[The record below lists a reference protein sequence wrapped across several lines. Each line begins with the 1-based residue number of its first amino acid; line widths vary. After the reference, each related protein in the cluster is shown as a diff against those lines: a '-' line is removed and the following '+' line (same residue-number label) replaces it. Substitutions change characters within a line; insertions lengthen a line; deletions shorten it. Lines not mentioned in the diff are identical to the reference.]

1 MKIIPIFFAVILFCS
16 CASKEKERQLSQ
28 SYHNIEPFLKDTK
41 IDDPG
46 FVFFYSGKPR
56 NPLPNVYAFDS
67 LGRQVLTPG
76 NCFGVVDEY
85 IRYLN
90 DSVIPLKT
98 GGETLVHFLDSSK
111 IVDSYDQ
118 VVTMEGLGP
127 AHYYL
132 FVDFI
137 ALPVE
142 SFKQTL
148 VGAVKKKKSMPKNIK
163 LMLVHALSEH
173 NKKYF
178 PKTPKKE

>member
-1 MKIIPIFFAVILFCS
+1 MKIKPIFLAVILFYG
-16 CASKEKERQLSQ
+16 CASKEKEKQLSQ
-28 SYHNIEPFLKDTK
+28 SYRNIESYLKETR
-41 IDDPG
+41 IDNPDL
-46 FVFFYSGKPR
+46 VYFYSGKPR

-67 LGRQVLTPG
+67 LGRQVQTPG

-90 DSVIPLKT
+90 DSLIPLKP
-98 GGETLVHFLDSSK
+98 GGETLTHFLDSSK
-111 IVDSYDQ
+111 IVDAYDQ
-118 VVTMEGLGP
+118 KVSFESLEP

-142 SFKQTL
+142 SFQQTL
-148 VGAVKKKKSMPKNIK
+148 NSVVNKKRSLPKNIK
-163 LMLVHALSEH
+163 LLLVHALSEH

-178 PKTPKKE
+178 PQTPKKE

>member
-1 MKIIPIFFAVILFCS
+1 MKIISLFLAIIIFYG
-16 CASKEKERQLSQ
+16 CASKDKEKQLSK
-28 SYHNIEPFLKDTK
+28 SYRNIESYLKETR
-41 IDDPG
+41 IDDPDLLY
-46 FVFFYSGKPR
+46 FYSGKPR
-56 NPLPNVYAFDS
+56 NPMPNVYAFDS

-90 DSVIPLKT
+90 DSLIPLKND
-98 GGETLVHFLDSSK
+98 GETLVHFLDSSK

-118 VVTMEGLGP
+118 EVTMEALGP

-132 FVDFI
+132 FVDFL

-148 VGAVKKKKSMPKNIK
+148 LAAVNKKKSMPKNIK
-163 LMLVHALSEH
+163 LLLVHALSEH

-178 PKTPKKE
+178 PKTPSKE

>member
-1 MKIIPIFFAVILFCS
+1 V
-16 CASKEKERQLSQ
+16 KEKQLSP
-28 SYHNIEPFLKDTK
+28 SYRIIENFLKETR
-41 IDDPG
+41 IEDPSL
-46 FVFFYSGKPR
+46 VYFYSGKPR

-76 NCFGVVDEY
+76 NCFRVVDEY

-90 DSVIPLKT
+90 DSIIPLKE
-98 GGETLVHFLDSSK
+98 GGETLEHFLDSSK

-118 VVTMEGLGP
+118 PVTVEGLGP

-132 FVDFI
+132 FVDFL

-148 VGAVKKKKSMPKNIK
+148 LAAVNKKKSMPKNIK
-163 LMLVHALSEH
+163 LLLVHALSEH

-178 PKTPKKE
+178 PKTPSKE